1 MDFKVGDHISSK
13 IMQVEGVIIQ
23 IDETPDTEMA
33 RRSGIIKLRVFITH
47 DVTWP
52 DAINTRTNMTID
64 RQHWRVTK

>member
-1 MDFKVGDHISSK
+1 MDFKVADHICSA

-23 IDETPDTEMA
+23 IDKTTDTEMA
-33 RRSGIIKLRVFITH
+33 RRSGIIKLCLFITH

-64 RQHWRVTK
+64 HRHWRVTK

>member
-1 MDFKVGDHISSK
+1 MDFKVGDHIRSE

-33 RRSGIIKLRVFITH
+33 RRSRIIKLRVFITH

>member
-1 MDFKVGDHISSK
+1 MDFKVGDHIRSE
-13 IMQVEGVIIQ
+13 IMQVEGVIIE
-23 IDETPDTEMA
+23 IYETPDTEMS
-33 RRSGIIKLRVFITH
+33 RRSGIMRLRLFVMR

>member
-1 MDFKVGDHISSK
+1 MDFKVGDHIRSE

-33 RRSGIIKLRVFITH
+33 RRSGIIKLQVYITH

-64 RQHWRVTK
+64 RQHWTVTK

>member
-1 MDFKVGDHISSK
+1 MDFKVGDHIYSK
-13 IMQVEGVIIQ
+13 ILQVEGVIIE

-33 RRSGIIKLRVFITH
+33 RRSGIIKLCVFITH

-64 RQHWRVTK
+64 PAHWRVTK

>member
-1 MDFKVGDHISSK
+1 MDFKVGDHIRSE

-33 RRSGIIKLRVFITH
+33 RRSGIIKLCLFITH
-47 DVTWP
+47 DVTWAA
-52 DAINTRTNMTID
+52 AINTRTSMTID

>member
-1 MDFKVGDHISSK
+1 MDFKVGDHIRSE

-23 IDETPDTEMA
+23 IDKTPDTEMA
-33 RRSGIIKLRVFITH
+33 RRSCIIKLRLYITH

-64 RQHWRVTK
+64 HRHWRVTK

>member
-1 MDFKVGDHISSK
+1 MDFKVGDHIRSE

-33 RRSGIIKLRVFITH
+33 RRNGIIKLRVFITH

-52 DAINTRTNMTID
+52 DAINTLTPMTID